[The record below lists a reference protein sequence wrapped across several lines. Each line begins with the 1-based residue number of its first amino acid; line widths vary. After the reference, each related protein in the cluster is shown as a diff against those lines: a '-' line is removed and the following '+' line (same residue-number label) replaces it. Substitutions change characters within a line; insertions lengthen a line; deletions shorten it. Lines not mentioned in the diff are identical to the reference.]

1 MDGHT
6 DDIKAYRCRC
16 YIKISTV
23 CFSIHPTPYRTYE
36 ERKLTNSQ
44 WYGSHRRFKRNVFSS
59 PSIFA
64 TSSCL
69 QKSTV
74 EEVHNLHPPSCA
86 VHLTASRLPS
96 VSNSSRLFSCSGWVS
111 FSNWKHHVQM
121 LNSPGTQSVLY
132 DRLNIYI
139 RRHHNL

>member
-1 MDGHT
+1 MLPWGKFVCLSAICNGHT
-6 DDIKAYRCRC
+6 DDIKTYHCRC
-16 YIKISTV
+16 SIKVLTMCV
-23 CFSIHPTPYRTYE
+23 LIHPTRYRSYE

-86 VHLTASRLPS
+86 VHLTASRLSLCQIPLIYS
-96 VSNSSRLFSCSGWVS
+96 LVPASPLSLTESS
-111 FSNWKHHVQM
+111 M
-121 LNSPGTQSVLY
+121 
-132 DRLNIYI
+132 
-139 RRHHNL
+139 